1 MTLMLWHILRANT
14 INSAPPALA
23 TDVLVQA
30 MYRRTLDWPEKM
42 MEVYIRH
49 CENYEDVETLLRAL
63 STVHHTSK
71 GVAKRR
77 AREAAMYS
85 QQPAEQPTEEAEVCS
100 MSLIIWHIVRA
111 V

>member
-1 MTLMLWHILRANT
+1 MLWRILRANT
-14 INSAPPALA
+14 SDSATPALA

-30 MYRRTLDWPEKM
+30 MHRRTLDWPEKI

-49 CENYEDVETLLRAL
+49 CENHEEVGTLLKAL

-85 QQPAEQPTEEAEVCS
+85 QQPTGEAEVCS
-100 MSLIIWHIVRA
+100 MSTLILHIARA
-111 V
+111 I